1 METATA
7 GGVLGGKAAGAGIG
21 GFSAHADI
29 VAGLCGWIHAGHRST
44 SAGQAYAVAPPY
56 RLIAVLELV
65 PPELWWLVVIAFIA
79 GLVDAAVG
87 GGGLVQLPGLFTVL
101 PQQTPAMLFGTNK
114 FSSMFGTGAAAWRYA
129 RNVRFPWKPV
139 LFAAGTAFI
148 FSFAGATAV
157 SLLPKDAV
165 RPLVLV
171 LLVAMLAYTLWKKDF
186 GALHRPQEIG
196 RRELVIALAIGA
208 AIGFYDGFFGPGT
221 GSFLIFLFV
230 RFFGLDFLRASA
242 ASKVVNL
249 ATNVA
254 AISFFVPT
262 GNILWLFALP
272 MAAANIIG
280 SVVGTRL
287 ALKGGTPFIRKLFVG
302 LVVVLIARM
311 AWDTFRAA

>member
-1 METATA
+1 MIDFAWL
-7 GGVLGGKAAGAGIG
+7 GVAA
-21 GFSAHADI
+21 F
-29 VAGLCGWIHAGHRST
+29 T
-44 SAGQAYAVAPPY
+44 
-56 RLIAVLELV
+56 
-65 PPELWWLVVIAFIA
+65 A
-79 GLVDAAVG
+79 GLVDAVVG
-87 GGGLVQLPGLFTVL
+87 GGGLIQIPAIFSVL
-101 PQQTPAMLFGTNK
+101 PKEVPATLLGTNK
-114 FSSMFGTGAAAWRYA
+114 FASIFGTSAAAVNYA
-129 RNVRFPWKPV
+129 RRVRVAWSTAAPAA
-139 LFAAGTAFI
+139 LAAFAL
-148 FSFAGATAV
+148 SFAGAWTVTRVPADFV
-157 SLLPKDAV
+157 RTLLPII
-165 RPLVLV
+165 
-171 LLVAMLAYTLWKKDF
+171 LVAVAVYTFKKKDL
-186 GALHRPQEIG
+186 GSVHAPVRSGLAERYWAIG
-196 RRELVIALAIGA
+196 IGA

-311 AWDTFRAA
+311 AWDTFRSA